1 MRENSFTKK
10 MSKKSNTELEHIF
23 ANKSDYTNEAL
34 QAVIW
39 ELENR
44 NLIEKSDIPSIEI
57 PIPQLNE
64 ETSIPKENLKN
75 NENPL
80 KESETPPLY
89 SKTTIQGFTIFFST
103 FFGVI
108 LLMSNL
114 KEMNKPRARME
125 VLVFGITYA
134 IFSSFLLNYLPRIF
148 FISIIFNL
156 IGYVI
161 LVEYFWNKNLGKDLK
176 YKKKQI
182 WKPLIISILFSL
194 ILLFILISNNE
205 IPGIQ
210 L

>member
-10 MSKKSNTELEHIF
+10 MSKKSNTELENIF

-44 NLIEKSDIPSIEI
+44 NLIEKADIPSLEF
-57 PIPQLNE
+57 PISQNNE
-64 ETSIPKENLKN
+64 ESSIPKENIKN

-80 KESETPPLY
+80 KKSETPTLY

-114 KEMNKPRARME
+114 KEMNKPKARME

-134 IFSSFLLNYLPRIF
+134 IFSSFL
-148 FISIIFNL
+148 
-156 IGYVI
+156 
-161 LVEYFWNKNLGKDLK
+161 
-176 YKKKQI
+176 
-182 WKPLIISILFSL
+182 
-194 ILLFILISNNE
+194 
-205 IPGIQ
+205 
-210 L
+210 